1 MEQATNIYRKLQKMR
16 VDLQKTGICKSGHND
31 YGKYDYFE
39 LSDFLPQI
47 NEIQEKHDTVSIF
60 GINGESAELKIL
72 DCADVTQ
79 NITFA
84 IPLAELALKG
94 ANAIQNVGG
103 LTTYCRRYLYMIAFE
118 IAENDEFDPN
128 ESNEPQQ
135 PVVYYVDD
143 IKIKVLKEKMDKK
156 GVTDQQIFSRYKVGS
171 FEEMTVQ
178 QFASAMKDLEATPDK
193 ESQQVDLG
201 L

>member
-47 NEIQEKHDTVSIF
+47 NEIQEKHDTVSLF
-60 GINGESAELKIL
+60 SINSEYAELMIL
-72 DCADVTQ
+72 DCADTTQ
-79 NITFA
+79 GIEFR
-84 IPLAELALKG
+84 IPMAELALKG

-135 PVVYYVDD
+135 PEVYYVDAV
-143 IKIKVLKEKMDKK
+143 KIKVLKEKMDKK
-156 GVTDQQIFSRYKVGS
+156 GVTDQQIFDRYKVNA

-178 QFASAMKDLEATPDK
+178 QFVNAMNGLDKTPDK
-193 ESQQVDLG
+193 EKPQVDIF
-201 L
+201 